1 MRGSFPG
8 RGSRGCNGLEVGPV
22 SGRARRAVW
31 WKGVREKE
39 EKEDAVRLS
48 ETALANCS
56 IIGVTG
62 VILNFLAVTFKK

>member
-31 WKGVREKE
+31 WKGVRELGKGE
-39 EKEDAVRLS
+39 AVRLS